1 MKERGADDSAE
12 GKDIFIIV
20 LKGGEMKLFID
31 TANIS
36 EIKKA
41 KDLGVIDGVTTNPS
55 LIAKEGRSFDEI
67 VREIFSIVDGPVS
80 LEVVSVKCDEMVD
93 EARNLASLH
102 KNAVVKIPMT
112 RDGLKA
118 TGILSR
124 EGISVNVTLIFNA
137 NQSLLAAKAGAKYV
151 SPFIGRLDDI
161 SHRGMEVVEQTLQI
175 FANYAIE
182 TEIIA
187 ASMRHP
193 LHVLEAALIGADI
206 ATVPYKT
213 IDQMLKH
220 PLTDSGL
227 EKFLSDWKKA
237 KV

>member
-1 MKERGADDSAE
+1 
-12 GKDIFIIV
+12 
-20 LKGGEMKLFID
+20 MKLFID

-93 EARNLASLH
+93 EARNLASMH

-137 NQSLLAAKAGAKYV
+137 NQSLLAAKAGARYV
-151 SPFIGRLDDI
+151 SPFIGR
-161 SHRGMEVVEQTLQI
+161 EQTMQI

>member
-1 MKERGADDSAE
+1 M
-12 GKDIFIIV
+12 
-20 LKGGEMKLFID
+20 
-31 TANIS
+31 
-36 EIKKA
+36 
-41 KDLGVIDGVTTNPS
+41 
-55 LIAKEGRSFDEI
+55 
-67 VREIFSIVDGPVS
+67 
-80 LEVVSVKCDEMVD
+80 
-93 EARNLASLH
+93 
-102 KNAVVKIPMT
+102 
-112 RDGLKA
+112 
-118 TGILSR
+118 
-124 EGISVNVTLIFNA
+124 
-137 NQSLLAAKAGAKYV
+137 
-151 SPFIGRLDDI
+151 
-161 SHRGMEVVEQTLQI
+161 QI